1 MRKKEYEEEEKKTK
15 NIRSMLYNFQQEY
28 ESFKLIVS
36 EGVCFVI
43 DKDRRRK
50 IIERTYGNDKQ
61 DFSFFE

>member
-15 NIRSMLYNFQQEY
+15 NIRLMLYNFQQEY